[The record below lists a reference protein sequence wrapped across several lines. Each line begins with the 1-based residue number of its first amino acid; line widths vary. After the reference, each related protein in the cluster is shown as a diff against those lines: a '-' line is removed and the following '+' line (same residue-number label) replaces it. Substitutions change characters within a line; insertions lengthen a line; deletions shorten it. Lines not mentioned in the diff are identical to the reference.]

1 MMRMPI
7 TGSPCPARLVRAIHM
22 ACLYKPF
29 IRARRDLKATF
40 MFRRVNHSLS
50 GVTPGSAW
58 QGLSGNE
65 NRSQQVAK
73 RPVATENRLQ

>member
-1 MMRMPI
+1 
-7 TGSPCPARLVRAIHM
+7 M

-40 MFRRVNHSLS
+40 MFRRVNPSLS

-58 QGLSGNE
+58 QGLTAIE
-65 NRSQQVAK
+65 NRLQQVAK